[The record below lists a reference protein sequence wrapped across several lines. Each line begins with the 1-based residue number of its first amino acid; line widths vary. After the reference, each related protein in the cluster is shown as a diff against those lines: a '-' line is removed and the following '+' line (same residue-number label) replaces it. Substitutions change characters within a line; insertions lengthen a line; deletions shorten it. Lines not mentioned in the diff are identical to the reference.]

1 MDEADAALVEEFAVG
16 IVRIDD
22 DEALLIEL
30 EVALDQRQGSLAD
43 RSEADH
49 HDRAGDAP
57 VPGPMG
63 HRVRSPSR
71 TSDAERLRRGLKA
84 TAFET
89 RQ

>member
-16 IVRIDD
+16 VVRIDD

-49 HDRAGDAP
+49 HDRPGDTP

-63 HRVRSPSR
+63 HRVKTP
-71 TSDAERLRRGLKA
+71 
-84 TAFET
+84 
-89 RQ
+89 